1 MTSLSAATPSN
12 PTNLPPR
19 YEIRKLT
26 VEDIPWAKAIVL
38 HANIFHSSI
47 WPITYPNG
55 KTARVYNAFEKG
67 DYLIRHQVES
77 GHSLGVFDL
86 EYKFK
91 REESKATGGKLYWDF
106 KTTSLGAEEL
116 LEQMDFP
123 LLSIALSYDQINPV
137 VPEKLGPLIEEL
149 PLFGTSYHILEEL
162 DTRDDSWKA
171 TRPNEVLLRNAT
183 SSRRDAE
190 GLRLMAN
197 LARFLM
203 RYAAQEGFR
212 AIQIETFDDRV
223 AKVWLEPPAPF
234 RSTKISEFNTWE
246 YTEDE
251 DVDGQVQK
259 TFPFGDAHQTIAK
272 VFVELNPESH

>member
-1 MTSLSAATPSN
+1 MSSLSVATTSN
-12 PTNLPPR
+12 PTNLPSK
-19 YEIRKLT
+19 YEIRRLT

-38 HANIFHSSI
+38 HANIFHSTI
-47 WPITYPNG
+47 WPITYPHD
-55 KTARVYNAFEKG
+55 KTARLYNSFDKG

-91 REESKATGGKLYWDF
+91 REESKSTGGKLYWDF
-106 KTTSLGAEEL
+106 KTMSLSAEEL

-123 LLSIALSYDQINPV
+123 LLSIALSYDQANPL
-137 VPEKLGPLIEEL
+137 VPENLEPIIKEL
-149 PLFGTSYHILEEL
+149 PLFGTSYHLLEEL
-162 DTRDDSWKA
+162 DTRDNLWKA

-183 SSRRDAE
+183 ASRRDVE

-197 LARFLM
+197 LAQFVM

-223 AKVWLEPPAPF
+223 FKVWSNPPAPF
-234 RSTKISEFNTWE
+234 KGTKISAFNTWE
-246 YTEDE
+246 YAEDE
-251 DVDGQVQK
+251 EVDGQVRK
-259 TFPFGDAHQTIAK
+259 IFPFANAHQTIAK
-272 VFVELNPESH
+272 VFVELKPRDL